1 MKRSVVTLGLL
12 GLVWAVAL
20 PAANAAVLLKDDFST
35 DALLKSTATYVQGFG
50 SAIRSDATVVP
61 WYVRDGYL
69 TSNPPDGGTSGSDGT
84 GANNDLTT
92 LDPLPVDFVLLTGD
106 PKWADVALQ
115 INMRSDG
122 QNTGHFSLILRA
134 TPKTKPTDPDT
145 RYEFAY
151 STANSAEG
159 AGNATKECITPQMDA
174 SGIDPP
180 DDVPNLR
187 ILKVV
192 GGKYKLLAE
201 TNFDTSKTY
210 IPEVNAAG
218 PENDGGANFR
228 AVAKGNVL
236 QFWIGLPGK
245 PFNKYLEVT
254 DDELKA
260 GLVGLTHAEYN
271 PNFDDLLVED
281 AP

>member
-1 MKRSVVTLGLL
+1 MKRSVVIPGLL
-12 GLVWAVAL
+12 GLVCAVAL

-35 DALLKSTATYVQGFG
+35 GAILKSKDTYQQGFG
-50 SAIRSDATVVP
+50 SHARDEDPTLVP
-61 WYVRDGYL
+61 WYIYDGAL
-69 TSNPPDGGTSGSDGT
+69 TSSPPGSTGGSDGT
-84 GANNDLTT
+84 GANNTQS
-92 LDPLPVDFVLLTGD
+92 DPPTVDFMLLTGD
-106 PKWADVALQ
+106 PSWADVSTQAKVYS
-115 INMRSDG
+115 NG
-122 QNTGHFSLILRA
+122 QNTGSWALILRA

-228 AVAKGNVL
+228 AVVKGNVL

-245 PFNKYLEVT
+245 TFNKYLEVT

-260 GLVGLTHAEYN
+260 GLVGLTHSEYN
-271 PNFDDLLVED
+271 PDFDDLLVED

>member
-1 MKRSVVTLGLL
+1 MKRSVGALGLL
-12 GLVWAVAL
+12 GLVCAVSL
-20 PAANAAVLLKDDFST
+20 PAASAAVLYQDDFST
-35 DALLKSTATYVQGFG
+35 DKLLKSKDTFVQGFG
-50 SAIRSDATVVP
+50 NAIRGDATILPFYVV
-61 WYVRDGYL
+61 DGKL
-69 TSNPPDGGTSGSDGT
+69 TSTSPDAAGGSSDGT
-84 GANNDLTT
+84 GANNDLTA

-106 PKWADVALQ
+106 PKWADVAVQ

-134 TPKTKPTDPDT
+134 APKTKPADPDT

-174 SGIDPP
+174 SGIEPP

-201 TNFDTSKTY
+201 TDFDRSKIY

-218 PENDGGANFR
+218 PENEGGAIFR
-228 AVAKGNVL
+228 FVAKGNVL
-236 QFWIGLPGK
+236 QVWIAIPGK
-245 PFNKYLEVT
+245 AAQKYLEVT
-254 DDELKA
+254 DDELKS

-271 PNFDDLLVED
+271 PSFDDLLVED